1 MKVPAFTSFLASRGL
16 IFFAIALLGLPL
28 HADDPAAWALVQK
41 MVARDKVLVQRRAGY
56 TYTVVETREKLDS
69 DGKTLASSDVRMEV
83 TGTKSPDYGTR
94 SGQGVEAS
102 LKQAAR
108 EEPFNI
114 LHILSHYHFTM
125 AGDDVWNGVPCYKV
139 HFTPR
144 DNQPYDN
151 REEKVA
157 NGLQGDF
164 WVAKADYS
172 LMHNT
177 GSLVAPVSVAWF
189 FASVHELNFD
199 FDAMKLPNGD
209 FGPGRIQY
217 SFRVALPF
225 FGIHERHTRIYSN
238 YRPTP

>member
-1 MKVPAFTSFLASRGL
+1 MKVPALPSSLAQRGSIL
-16 IFFAIALLGLPL
+16 LAIALLALPL
-28 HADDPAAWALVQK
+28 RADDPAAWALVQK
-41 MVARDKVLVQRRAGY
+41 MVARDHVLNQRRAAY

-69 DGKTLASSDVRMEV
+69 DGRTISSSDVKMEIA
-83 TGTKSPDYGTR
+83 GDKSPDYGTR

-114 LHILSHYHFTM
+114 LHILTHYHFTM
-125 AGDDVWNGVPCYKV
+125 AGDDVWDGVPCYKV

-144 DNQPYDN
+144 DNQPYNN

-157 NGLQGDF
+157 NSLQGDF
-164 WVAKADYS
+164 WVSKADYS

-177 GSLVAPVSVAWF
+177 GALVSPVPVAWF

-209 FGPGRIQY
+209 YGPGRIQY

-225 FGIHERHTRIYSN
+225 FGIHERHTRLYSN